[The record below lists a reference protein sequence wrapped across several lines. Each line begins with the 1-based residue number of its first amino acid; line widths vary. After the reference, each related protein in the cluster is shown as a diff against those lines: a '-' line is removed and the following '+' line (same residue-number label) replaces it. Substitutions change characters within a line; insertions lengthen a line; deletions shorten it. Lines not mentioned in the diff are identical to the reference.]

1 MHVRVLVAD
10 DSAVIRAG
18 VESLLDLETGVEV
31 VATAG
36 SLDELFSAVHSSLA
50 SPGGLDIVITDIRM
64 PPTKTDEGIVAAERL
79 RATSPDLGVI
89 VLSQF
94 ADPGYLSRLISN
106 GAARRGYLLKDNI
119 AEPGELLT
127 AIERVNDGGSF
138 VDRNVADLL
147 VERRART
154 TESPL
159 DALSPRELDVLA
171 AVATGRSNIAIGE
184 LLYIGHRSVEKHI
197 GSIFAK
203 LGLFDDRDENRRVR
217 AVLTYLQ
224 LADLSGTPTP

>member
-1 MHVRVLVAD
+1 MDVRVLVAD

-18 VESLLDLETGVEV
+18 VESLLELESGIEV

-36 SLDELFSAVHSSLA
+36 TLDELFAAVDSSLDA
-50 SPGGLDIVITDIRM
+50 PGGLDLVITDIRM

-79 RATSPDLGVI
+79 RTTHPGLGVI

-94 ADPGYLSRLISN
+94 ADPEYLTRLIA
-106 GAARRGYLLKDNI
+106 GGVARRGYLLKDNI
-119 AEPGELLT
+119 AEPGEFVT
-127 AIERVNDGGSF
+127 AIEIVTDGGSF
-138 VDRNVADLL
+138 VDRDVADLL
-147 VERRART
+147 VERRTRGAGST
-154 TESPL
+154 IE
-159 DALSPRELDVLA
+159 ALSPRELEVLA

-184 LLYIGHRSVEKHI
+184 LLFIGHRSVEKHI
-197 GSIFAK
+197 NSIFSK

-224 LADLSGTPTP
+224 STDLSAH